1 MLLWYYH
8 ENSADMVY
16 RIELS
21 NSFKLSELTRAMLA
35 IYEENLLVEQ
45 KSWNSR
51 RRHRT
56 LSIKYLFYFFLTRIL
71 FKNQRGSFQV
81 TFYNCLFLVFGS
93 VEDPYDCFVLFFIYL
108 TFQVT
113 SLKMKSRFFLPLW
126 FQRVESWDNSSCS
139 TADKRGVVL
148 VYSWLVCLVTY
159 QTKHNERH
167 SLSPFK
173 SGLKS
178 RLITLKCT
186 WSVN

>member
-1 MLLWYYH
+1 MAPNGTCVISQRTQGANGDGRCLDNLVVLRQMLLWYYH
-8 ENSADMVY
+8 ENSANMVY

-113 SLKMKSRFFLPLW
+113 SLQDEKQIF
-126 FQRVESWDNSSCS
+126 SS
-139 TADKRGVVL
+139 T
-148 VYSWLVCLVTY
+148 
-159 QTKHNERH
+159 
-167 SLSPFK
+167 
-173 SGLKS
+173 
-178 RLITLKCT
+178 LI
-186 WSVN
+186 SAS